1 MGQDVFVGPV
11 ERPDKYRLVR
21 LEGSGGEAS
30 LWRAEVDLAG
40 ESETVAVKVLRPE
53 HRDDLERISA
63 RWAEQAEL
71 LRFVTHP
78 SVVGVRE
85 HFEAAPPHPAG
96 GGGGPLGT
104 VPGPA
109 LYLVMNWVPGLA
121 LRDWLLLREGREGTV
136 AGLRLLEQVA
146 DALEMLHA
154 GRATPSGR
162 PVVHGDLS
170 PGNVMVDDEGRAV
183 LVDFGMVRLAS
194 HRTRDAAGTPGF
206 AAPEVWTRGE
216 YAPAADR
223 YGFAA
228 LGFYTLLG
236 TPPPADEDQI
246 AEQLFGHPFLA
257 STPPA
262 QAERILSGFSAD
274 PARRPPVL
282 EWLQHLRGAASTS
295 ARAVAPTVP
304 ATPGS
309 GASPTTHA
317 SRRDHP
323 GDESAARTARRPDP
337 VAVTAGRLER
347 TGTEAAADVEAQL
360 ADCCDGP
367 GELVWTALLSRQ
379 WAVVSTW
386 WSNRQG
392 GRAYHVKLR
401 DRVDDWIVVVEM
413 RLFGEE
419 SSELVWASGTGGAMT
434 ECSSE
439 LDRWL
444 ALT

>member
-1 MGQDVFVGPV
+1 MGPA

-40 ESETVAVKVLRPE
+40 VSETVAVKMLRPE
-53 HRDDLERISA
+53 HHDDLTRISA

-78 SVVGVRE
+78 SVIGVRE
-85 HFEAAPPHPAG
+85 HFEAAPPHPAADRPG
-96 GGGGPLGT
+96 RHDVT
-104 VPGPA
+104 TPGPA

-183 LVDFGMVRLAS
+183 LVDFGMVRLAA
-194 HRTRDAAGTPGF
+194 HHTRDAAGTPGF
-206 AAPEVWTRGE
+206 TAPEVWSRGE
-216 YAPAADR
+216 YSPAADR

-257 STPPA
+257 NTPPG
-262 QAERILSGFSAD
+262 QAEQILGGFSAD

-295 ARAVAPTVP
+295 ARAVAPTAP
-304 ATPGS
+304 AGADRGS
-309 GASPTTHA
+309 PPTTRPYRDEDTRSDTV
-317 SRRDHP
+317 SRTLRRSGP
-323 GDESAARTARRPDP
+323 GTGTQPR
-337 VAVTAGRLER
+337 VER
-347 TGTEAAADVEAQL
+347 TGTEAAVDVETHL
-360 ADCCDGP
+360 ADCRDGP

-386 WSNRQG
+386 WTNRHG
-392 GRAYHVKLR
+392 GRTYHVKLR

-413 RLFGEE
+413 RLGGEE
-419 SSELVWASGTGGAMT
+419 SSQLVWASGAGGAMT